1 MKKVYSLVAVAAAA
15 ALVLSACGSSDDEG
29 GGKTAVEETSDRPIS
44 FTVAQDE
51 FDGYNT
57 MMASTYST
65 ANSAIT
71 DRMMP
76 GFGYFDTEGV
86 WQKGTDLG
94 DYEMVSEDPLTV
106 TYTINDE
113 AVYQGG
119 TPISCE
125 DFYMDWVAQ
134 NPQWIRDGLEAEG
147 SDATTLFE
155 HVSGPES
162 YANPVAAGPQC
173 EAGDKEFTI
182 EYSAPNPDWELVVTG
197 VLPSHVIADKLD
209 MTKEE
214 LFEAFKNE
222 DFDVAKDAA
231 DAWNNWNG
239 ETGVVPSADEA
250 PSWGA
255 YSLKDGGWEPGQ
267 YVTLEPNP
275 DWWGEPAGT
284 QELVVKQISPE
295 AMLQALNNED
305 VNVIEPQATQD
316 TLDQLEAMDGVTVQE
331 GSTLIWEHLDMNQ
344 GGSSIFAEDQGGLA
358 LREAFAYCVPR
369 QDIVDR
375 LIKPLNEDAEV
386 MNAREYFP
394 TDEEYEQVVEA
405 SYDGRYDEVDIDK
418 ATEKVEESG
427 ISDPTIRI
435 GYSGP
440 NQRRSDEVSLIQAS
454 CADAGI
460 TIEDI
465 GSAEFMAEG
474 GNWDTGDF
482 DVALFAWSG
491 SGQVV
496 SGQNIYATTGNQN
509 MLSYSNETV
518 DAEWNKVISSLDPEV
533 WLESK
538 EIIEKELWDDLYGIP
553 LFAHPG
559 IAAYTDGL
567 QNVERTVVQTGIAW
581 NAEQW
586 TW

>member
-1 MKKVYSLVAVAAAA
+1 MKKVYSLVAVGAAAT
-15 ALVLSACGSSDDEG
+15 LVLSACSSSDNSS
-29 GGKTAVEETSDRPIS
+29 GKTEVTETSDRPIS

-57 MMASTYST
+57 FKASTYST
-65 ANSAIT
+65 WNTAIT

-76 GFGYFDTEGV
+76 GFGWFDTEGV
-86 WQKGTDLG
+86 WQHGTDLG
-94 DYEMVSEDPLTV
+94 DYEEISEDPLTIK
-106 TYTINDE
+106 YTISDD

-119 TPISCE
+119 TPITCE

-134 NPQWIRDGLEAEG
+134 NPEWIRDGLEESG
-147 SDATTLFE
+147 SDSASLFD
-155 HVSGPES
+155 HVSGPET
-162 YANPVAAGPQC
+162 YANAVPEGPQC

-182 EYSAPNPDWELVVTG
+182 EYNAPNPDWELVVTG

-214 LFEAFKNE
+214 LFQAFKDE
-222 DFDVAKDAA
+222 DFDVAQEAA
-231 DAWNNWNG
+231 EAWNGWTSEAG
-239 ETGVVPSADEA
+239 EVPSPDEA
-250 PSWGA
+250 PSWGP
-255 YSLKDGGWEPGQ
+255 YTLKEGGWKAGE

-284 QELVVKQISPE
+284 TELVVKQISPE

-316 TLDQLEAMDGVTVQE
+316 TLDQLEAMDGVVTSE

-344 GGSSIFAEDQGGLA
+344 GGSSIFAEDEGGLA

-369 QDIVDR
+369 QDIVDK
-375 LIKPLNEDAEV
+375 LIKPLNPDAEV

-394 TDEEYEQVVEA
+394 TDEDYADVVEA

-418 ATEKVEESG
+418 AKEKVEESG
-427 ISDPTIRI
+427 IDNPTIRI

-440 NQRRSDEVSLIQAS
+440 NQRRTDQVSLIQAS

-460 TIEDI
+460 TIEDV
-465 GSAEFMAEG
+465 GSAEFMADG
-474 GNWDTGDF
+474 GNWSNGDF

-491 SGQVV
+491 SGQIV
-496 SGQNIYATTGNQN
+496 SGQNIYASNGNQN
-509 MLSYSNETV
+509 MLSYANDTV
-518 DAEWNKVISSLDPEV
+518 DEEWQKVNQSLDPEV
-533 WLESK
+533 WLSSK
-538 EIIEKELWDDLYGIP
+538 KIIEKELWDDLYGIP

-559 IAAYTDGL
+559 IIAYTDGL
-567 QNVERTVVQTGIAW
+567 QNVEQTVVQTGVSW

>member
-1 MKKVYSLVAVAAAA
+1 MKKVYSLVAVGAAAT
-15 ALVLSACGSSDDEG
+15 LVLSACSSSDDSS
-29 GGKTAVEETSDRPIS
+29 GKTEVTETSDRPIS

-76 GFGYFDTEGV
+76 GFGWFDTEGV
-86 WQKGTDLG
+86 WQHGTDLG
-94 DYEMVSEDPLTV
+94 DYEEISEDPLTIK
-106 TYTINDE
+106 YTINED

-119 TPISCE
+119 TPITCE

-134 NPQWIRDGLEAEG
+134 NPEWIRDGLEESG
-147 SDATTLFE
+147 SDSSALFD
-155 HVSGPES
+155 HVSGPET
-162 YANPVAAGPQC
+162 YANAVPAGPQC

-182 EYSAPNPDWELVVTG
+182 EYNAPNPDWELVVAG

-209 MTKEE
+209 MSKEE
-214 LFEAFKNE
+214 LFQAFKDE
-222 DFDVAKDAA
+222 DFDVAQEAA
-231 DAWNNWNG
+231 EAWNGWNG
-239 ETGVVPSADEA
+239 EAGEVPPAEEA

-255 YSLKDGGWEPGQ
+255 YALKEGGWKAGE

-284 QELVVKQISPE
+284 TELVVKQISPE

-316 TLDQLEAMDGVTVQE
+316 TLDQLEAMDGVQVQE

-344 GGSSIFAEDQGGLA
+344 GGSSIFAEDEGGLA

-369 QDIVDR
+369 QDIVDK
-375 LIKPLNEDAEV
+375 LIKPLNPDAEV

-394 TDEEYEQVVEA
+394 TDEDYADVVEA

-418 ATEKVEESG
+418 AKEKVEESG
-427 ISDPTIRI
+427 IDNPTIRI

-440 NQRRSDEVSLIQAS
+440 NQRRTDQVSLIQAS

-460 TIEDI
+460 DVEDI

-474 GNWDTGDF
+474 GNWDNGDF

-491 SGQVV
+491 SGQIV
-496 SGQNIYATTGNQN
+496 SGQNIYASNGNQN
-509 MLSYSNETV
+509 MLSYANDTV
-518 DAEWNKVISSLDPEV
+518 DEEWQKVNQSLDPEV
-533 WLESK
+533 WLGSK
-538 EIIEKELWDDLYGIP
+538 KIIEKELWDDLYGIP

-567 QNVERTVVQTGIAW
+567 QNVERTVVQTGISW